1 MIHCDLC
8 RAIPTGKFDISCGQ
22 LNKDLEITLAMKVR
36 DLMTYPI
43 VTMEPDATVFEAIQV
58 MVRENKG
65 SVLVAWNG
73 LLKEIMGI
81 ITTSGMF
88 RRVFAK
94 GLDPSKVK
102 ISEIM
107 TPAPL
112 VTIGSKESVG
122 MAAQLMMSHN
132 IRRLPV
138 VEHGAL
144 VGIITSKDLLKCVS
158 LLECG
163 LGD

>member
-1 MIHCDLC
+1 
-8 RAIPTGKFDISCGQ
+8 
-22 LNKDLEITLAMKVR
+22 
-36 DLMTYPI
+36 MTYPI
-43 VTMEPDATVFEAIQV
+43 VTMEPDATVSEAIEV
-58 MVRENKG
+58 MVQENKG

-73 LLKEIMGI
+73 LLKEVMGI

-88 RRVFAK
+88 SRVFAK
-94 GLDPSKVK
+94 RLDPAKVK
-102 ISEIM
+102 LSEIM

-122 MAAQLMMSHN
+122 TAAQLMIAHN

-144 VGIITSKDLLKCVS
+144 VGIITSKDLLKCVN
-158 LLECG
+158 LLECE
-163 LGD
+163 LED

>member
-1 MIHCDLC
+1 
-8 RAIPTGKFDISCGQ
+8 
-22 LNKDLEITLAMKVR
+22 MKVR

-43 VTMEPDATVFEAIQV
+43 VTIEPDATVFEAIQV

-65 SVLVAWNG
+65 SVIVAWNG
-73 LLKEIMGI
+73 LLKEVAGI
-81 ITTSGMF
+81 ITTSCMF
-88 RRVFAK
+88 RRVFVK
-94 GLDPSKVK
+94 GLNPAKVK
-102 ISEIM
+102 ISEVM

-122 MAAQLMMSHN
+122 TAAQLMMAHN

-144 VGIITSKDLLKCVS
+144 VGIITSKDLLKCVN

-163 LGD
+163 LED